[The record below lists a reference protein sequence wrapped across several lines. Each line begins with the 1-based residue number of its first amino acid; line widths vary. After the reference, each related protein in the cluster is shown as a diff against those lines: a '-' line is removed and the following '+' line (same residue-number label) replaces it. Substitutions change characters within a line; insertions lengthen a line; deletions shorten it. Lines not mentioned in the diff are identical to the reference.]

1 MKEKLSYFGFS
12 LAVTLAALLGVALGL
27 GWSSLLA
34 MVVLI
39 LVEVTFSFE
48 NAVINA
54 KVLRSL
60 SETWQKLFLTV
71 GILIAIFGMRVVF
84 PILIVVLTAGL
95 PWHEVL
101 DLALHNPDLYAEKL
115 TSAHHIIAAFGGGF
129 LLMLFFH
136 FFFDKNK
143 ATHWIGA
150 IERPMQQASR
160 SWVPVVLSLTV
171 ISGLA
176 ALPAN
181 HYAQDTLRAGLIG
194 IGTYMAVR
202 GLEQLF
208 AWVKD
213 RSANKKLAAADKMGD
228 EKLAKAARGKVL
240 KQTGWAAF
248 STFLYLEILDASF
261 SFDGV
266 IGAFA
271 ITKSVILIAAGLG
284 VGAVWVRS
292 LTVYMVH
299 KGTLDKYK
307 YLEHGAHYTVGVL
320 AAALLLGIFM
330 HVPEAVAG
338 LAGVTF
344 VGSAFI
350 SSRRQHKRELAAS

>member
-1 MKEKLSYFGFS
+1 MREKLRYFGFS
-12 LAVTLAALLGVALGL
+12 LSVTVAALIGVIFGL
-27 GWSSLLA
+27 GWASLTT
-34 MVVLI
+34 MIVLI
-39 LVEVTFSFE
+39 LIEVTFSFE
-48 NAVINA
+48 NAIINA

-60 SETWQKLFLTV
+60 SDFWQKIFLTV
-71 GILIAIFGMRVVF
+71 GILIAIFGMRVLF
-84 PILIVVLTAGL
+84 PILIVVVTAHL
-95 PWHEVL
+95 PWQEVI

-115 TSAHHIIAAFGGGF
+115 TSAHHLIAAFGGGF
-129 LLMLFFH
+129 LLMLFFS

-143 ATHWIGA
+143 ETHWIGI
-150 IERPMQQASR
+150 IERPIQQVSR
-160 SWVPVVLSLTV
+160 NWLPGVLSLATIV
-171 ISGLA
+171 GVAL
-176 ALPAN
+176 LPAN
-181 HYAQDTLRAGLIG
+181 HYQADTMRAGIAG
-194 IGTYMAVR
+194 ILTYLAVR
-202 GLEQLF
+202 GLEHLF

-213 RSANKKLAAADKMGD
+213 RGMRKHLAEEAAAGNK
-228 EKLAKAARGKVL
+228 AKAKLL

-248 STFLYLEILDASF
+248 TTFLYLEILDASF

-320 AAALLLGIFM
+320 AATLLLGIFM

-338 LAGVTF
+338 VVGVTF
-344 VGSAFI
+344 VGSAFV
-350 SSRRQHKRELAAS
+350 SSRRMYKRGR

>member
-1 MKEKLSYFGFS
+1 MKEKLRYFGFS
-12 LAVTLAALLGVALGL
+12 LAVTTAALVGALFGM
-27 GWSSLLA
+27 GWSAFLV
-34 MVVLI
+34 MIVLI

-54 KVLRSL
+54 KVLRVL
-60 SETWQKLFLTV
+60 SPLWQKLFLTV

-84 PILIVVLTAGL
+84 PILIVVVTSSLE
-95 PWHEVL
+95 WREVL
-101 DLALHNPDLYAEKL
+101 DLALNDPDQYAEKL
-115 TSAHHIIAAFGGGF
+115 TSAHHTIAAFGGGF

-143 ATHWIGA
+143 ETHWIGM
-150 IERPMQQASR
+150 IERPMKQASR
-160 SWVPVVLSLTV
+160 SGLPIVMSAAIIL
-171 ISGLA
+171 GLA
-176 ALPAN
+176 AWSAN
-181 HYAQDTLRAGLIG
+181 PYGEDTLKAGLIG
-194 IGTYMAVR
+194 IATYVAVR

-208 AWVKD
+208 AYLKGAPKL
-213 RSANKKLAAADKMGD
+213 SKKGELI
-228 EKLAKAARGKVL
+228 
-240 KQTGWAAF
+240 KQTGGAALM
-248 STFLYLEILDASF
+248 TFLYLEILDASF

-271 ITKSVILIAAGLG
+271 ITKSVVLIAAGLG

-292 LTVYMVH
+292 LTVYMVR
-299 KGTLDKYK
+299 KGTLDKYL

-320 AAALLLGIFM
+320 AATLLLSIFV
-330 HVPEAVAG
+330 HVPEVVAG

-350 SSRRQHKRELAAS
+350 ASRRYHKRSLAG

>member
-1 MKEKLSYFGFS
+1 MKEKLRYFGFS
-12 LAVTLAALLGVALGL
+12 LSVTIAALVGALLGM
-27 GWSSLLA
+27 GWSAFLVT
-34 MVVLI
+34 VVLI

-54 KVLRSL
+54 KVLKSL
-60 SETWQKLFLTV
+60 SPFWQKLFLTV
-71 GILIAIFGMRVVF
+71 GILIAIFGMRVLF
-84 PILIVVLTAGL
+84 PILIVVVTSGL
-95 PWHEVL
+95 PWREVL
-101 DLALHNPDLYAEKL
+101 DLALNNPDLYAEKL
-115 TSAHHIIAAFGGGF
+115 TSAHHTIAAFGGAF

-143 ATHWIGA
+143 ETHWIGF
-150 IERPMQQASR
+150 IERPMMRAGYNWLPMALS
-160 SWVPVVLSLTV
+160 VTVVA
-171 ISGLA
+171 GLA
-176 ALPAN
+176 SLPAN

-194 IGTYMAVR
+194 VFTYVAVR

-208 AWVKD
+208 GRIK
-213 RSANKKLAAADKMGD
+213 SAPKLTKGG
-228 EKLAKAARGKVL
+228 ELI
-240 KQTGWAAF
+240 KQTGWAALM
-248 STFLYLEILDASF
+248 TFLYLEILDASF

-271 ITKSVILIAAGLG
+271 ITQSVILIAAGLG

-292 LTVYMVH
+292 LTVYMVR
-299 KGTLDKYK
+299 KGTLDKYL

-320 AAALLLGIFM
+320 AATLLLSIFV
-330 HVPEAVAG
+330 HVPEVVAG

-350 SSRRQHKRELAAS
+350 ASRRYHHRNST